1 MMMMLSRLL
10 QPPQATQPAFDKHF
24 LELLSEYNSIHAI
37 NLLGQKDA
45 ESMLSQAYSSHL
57 ASLKSALDKAPPEEK
72 ERMNAAP
79 RGALELSPYDFHSA
93 VRLGGHDK
101 VRYDLDKSLRE
112 VVSSRERFGWTVVD
126 MDNEDVVEEQQG
138 VFRTNCLDW

>member
-1 MMMMLSRLL
+1 MMMLTRRL

-24 LELLSEYNSIHAI
+24 LELLSEYSSIHAI

-57 ASLKSALDKAPPEEK
+57 TSLKCALDKAPPEEK

-79 RGALELSPYDFHSA
+79 RGTLELSPYDFHSA

-101 VRYDLDKSLRE
+101 VRYDLDRSLRE

-126 MDNEDVVEEQQG
+126 MDNGDVVEEQQG
-138 VFRTNCLDW
+138 VFRVNCLDW